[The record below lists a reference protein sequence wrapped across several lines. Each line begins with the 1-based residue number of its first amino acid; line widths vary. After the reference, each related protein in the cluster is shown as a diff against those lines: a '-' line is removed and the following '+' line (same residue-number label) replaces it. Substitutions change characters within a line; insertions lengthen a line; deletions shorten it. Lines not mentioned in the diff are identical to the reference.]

1 MTFKELLRDL
11 LAFGSPIF
19 YFLVFAR
26 ALVGPYPIFV
36 NQLILA
42 GILVF
47 LGAAAF
53 GDKVDWYVVR
63 AGVLSW
69 LTTLFYAHDGFT
81 LFVLVTFTG
90 IALSAYKLHNNLN
103 KVVLAIVAVLVI
115 GLISVT

>member
-1 MTFKELLRDL
+1 MQYKELLRDL

-19 YFLVFAR
+19 YLLVFAR

-36 NQLILA
+36 NQLLLA
-42 GILVF
+42 GVLIF
-47 LGAAAF
+47 LGIVVI
-53 GDKVDWYVVR
+53 GNRIDWYVVR
-63 AGVLSW
+63 AGILAW

-103 KVVLAIVAVLVI
+103 KVILAIVAVLVI
-115 GLISVT
+115 GLVSVT

>member
-1 MTFKELLRDL
+1 MNYKELSRDL

-19 YFLVFAR
+19 YLLVFAS

-36 NQLILA
+36 NQLLLA
-42 GILVF
+42 GVLIF
-47 LGAAAF
+47 LGIVVI
-53 GDKVDWYVVR
+53 GNRIDWYVVR
-63 AGVLSW
+63 AGILAW

-103 KVVLAIVAVLVI
+103 KVILAIVAVLVI
-115 GLISVT
+115 GLVSVT